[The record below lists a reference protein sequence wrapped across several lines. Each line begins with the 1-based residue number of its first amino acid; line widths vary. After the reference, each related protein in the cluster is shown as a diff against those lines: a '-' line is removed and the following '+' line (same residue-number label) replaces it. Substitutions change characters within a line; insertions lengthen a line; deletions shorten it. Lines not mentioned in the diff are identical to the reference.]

1 MAIDEVIK
9 VCLLFTYSFY
19 DIIWNVMWLEKLCL
33 SNKNALILVSF
44 WIGNHMILSAVWN
57 K

>member
-9 VCLLFTYSFY
+9 VCLIFTYSFY
-19 DIIWNVMWLEKLCL
+19 DIIWNVTWLEELCL
-33 SNKNALILVSF
+33 TNKNALILVSF